1 MQIKENTL
9 ASAIFSLVMFVMGC
23 IALVMF
29 VIGCIALTISIT
41 NNTEKLTEYD
51 YSQETIEKWERQE

>member
-9 ASAIFSLVMFVMGC
+9 AIAIFS
-23 IALVMF
+23 LVMF

>member
-1 MQIKENTL
+1 MNFDEKEIQDTL
-9 ASAIFSLVMFVMGC
+9 AIAIFS
-23 IALVMF
+23 LVMF

>member
-9 ASAIFSLVMFVMGC
+9 AIAIFS
-23 IALVMF
+23 LVMF

-51 YSQETIEKWERQE
+51 YSPSVIEEWLQKDTNN

>member
-1 MQIKENTL
+1 MNFDEKEIQDTL
-9 ASAIFSLVMFVMGC
+9 ASAIFS
-23 IALVMF
+23 LVMF

>member
-9 ASAIFSLVMFVMGC
+9 ASAIFS
-23 IALVMF
+23 LVMF